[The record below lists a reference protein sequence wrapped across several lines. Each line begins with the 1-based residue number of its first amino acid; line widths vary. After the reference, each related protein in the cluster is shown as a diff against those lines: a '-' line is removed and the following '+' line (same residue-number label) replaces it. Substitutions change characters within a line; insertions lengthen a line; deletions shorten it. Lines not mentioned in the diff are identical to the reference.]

1 MGGIVLYTCTNTLS
15 STLSQTCYTHTKQRF
30 HTVLFGVFFSRS
42 ASQTLGNIHLLQDV
56 PSPWQR
62 HRDKAACR
70 RPHCTWFGEER
81 QTPRN
86 YCPSPHVQ
94 ISNLLCLNSRN
105 AEWPCFLLISFAPV
119 SSQHFCTLGLRGPE
133 DETNTDSSHRKV
145 FWLKWLAQQH
155 AQNRD
160 KSSWTGIKENSSH
173 SPALTTG
180 CSLPAILFCCSL
192 LRVPSGFY
200 KGTGNPTNTHKY
212 ILISI
217 YWYKKDPERDSSAV
231 IKYYIL
237 MNMQEEVVLRGYT
250 DDHHSGFS

>member
-1 MGGIVLYTCTNTLS
+1 MCCVYTHGWHSFVHVHQYSILNTIPNLLYT
-15 STLSQTCYTHTKQRF
+15 YK
-30 HTVLFGVFFSRS
+30 VLFGVLFRRS
-42 ASQTLGNIHLLQDV
+42 ASQTLGNLHLLQDV

-62 HRDKAACR
+62 HQDKAARQRPRCR
-70 RPHCTWFGEER
+70 WKGFGEER
-81 QTPRN
+81 LTPRN

-119 SSQHFCTLGLRGPE
+119 SSHHFCTLGLRGPE

-173 SPALTTG
+173 SPALTTR
-180 CSLPAILFCCSL
+180 CSLTAILFCCSL

-212 ILISI
+212 ILISM
-217 YWYKKDPERDSSAV
+217 Y
-231 IKYYIL
+231 
-237 MNMQEEVVLRGYT
+237 
-250 DDHHSGFS
+250 